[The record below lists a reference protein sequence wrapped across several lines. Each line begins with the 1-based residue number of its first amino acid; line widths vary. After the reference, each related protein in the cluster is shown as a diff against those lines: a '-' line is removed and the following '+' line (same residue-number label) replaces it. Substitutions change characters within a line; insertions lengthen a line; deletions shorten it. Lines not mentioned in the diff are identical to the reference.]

1 MKIKNYL
8 KFIKEDL
15 VSDITSNLKPENKD
29 LKSEIIDKIIKS
41 LKTEDRDVFDEFVEA
56 YIKDD
61 EKNKIEGLIND
72 ADVYEFYLSYRNE
85 VDELLSEINFY
96 DEKPGTD
103 LNCFSLYDYIV
114 KGTLEAVK
122 ECVLSIKEESK
133 STSQS
138 STQTQAQTQAQ
149 GQVQAGTQTKEEEIQ
164 SN

>member
-85 VDELLSEINFY
+85 IDELLSDINFY
-96 DEKPGTD
+96 EEKPSEM
-103 LNCFSLYDYIV
+103 NSFSLYDYLV
-114 KGTLEAVK
+114 KGTLRAIK
-122 ECVLSIKEESK
+122 ECVLLIKEDLSSESEE
-133 STSQS
+133 TSE
-138 STQTQAQTQAQ
+138 
-149 GQVQAGTQTKEEEIQ
+149 VE
-164 SN
+164 

>member
-8 KFIKEDL
+8 KFINEDL
-15 VSDITSNLKPENKD
+15 VSDITSSLKPENKD

-41 LKTEDRDVFDEFVEA
+41 LKTEDRDVFDEFVDA

-85 VDELLSEINFY
+85 VDALLSEINFY
-96 DEKPGTD
+96 DEKPGPD

-133 STSQS
+133 ASSQKAAQS
-138 STQTQAQTQAQ
+138 QGQAGIQGQSQTGAQT
-149 GQVQAGTQTKEEEIQ
+149 TEEEI
-164 SN
+164 

>member
-29 LKSEIIDKIIKS
+29 LKSEIIEKIIKS
-41 LKTEDRDVFDEFVEA
+41 LKTEDRDVFDEFVDA

-85 VDELLSEINFY
+85 IDALLSEINFY
-96 DEKPGTD
+96 DEKPGSD

-133 STSQS
+133 ESAENDSQKEDD
-138 STQTQAQTQAQ
+138 
-149 GQVQAGTQTKEEEIQ
+149 AGATE
-164 SN
+164 